1 MKNTLVGIE
10 FLTICIIINEVTFFK
25 IISYGDFNMIFI
37 LFRIIILLIILLKI
51 YLF

>member
-25 IISYGDFNMIFI
+25 IKSYGDFNMIFI